1 MPVIMF
7 TQQEVVSTLL
17 AQARETSAKIL
28 ELSDLERKPLNP
40 GESPDNRRHE
50 IARLGKKLAELFQGV
65 DGIIGAVMSQVDD
78 ESPVATDAT
87 NPPSN

>member
-7 TQQEVVSTLL
+7 THQEIVSTLL

-50 IARLGKKLAELFQGV
+50 IARLGKKLAELFQGI
-65 DGIIGAVMSQVDD
+65 DGIISMVMPQADD
-78 ESPVATDAT
+78 EAPVTTDAT
-87 NPPSN
+87 NPSSN